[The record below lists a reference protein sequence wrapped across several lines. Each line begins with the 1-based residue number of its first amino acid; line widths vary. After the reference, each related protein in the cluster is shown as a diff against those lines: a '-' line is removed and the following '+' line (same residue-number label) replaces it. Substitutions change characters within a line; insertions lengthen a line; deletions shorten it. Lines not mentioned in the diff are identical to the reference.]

1 MSGRRDEAGEWKLM
15 TTDDAFAGFC
25 ARVRPNLV
33 GALALHC
40 GDRGVAEEVAQD
52 ALARTWERW
61 TKVQRMPNPT
71 AWTYRVAFNLA
82 TSWFR
87 RRAAETRARQRDQPV
102 EPAPR
107 DHAQAVAVRA
117 AVAALPPRRRTA
129 VVLRY
134 YLDLSVADTAEV
146 MGCSPGTVKALCAQ
160 ATATLR
166 SHPLL
171 TEVEGSVYG

>member
-1 MSGRRDEAGEWKLM
+1 M

-25 ARVRPNLV
+25 ALVRPSLV

-40 GDRGVAEEVAQD
+40 GDRGVAEELAQE

-61 TKVQRMPNPT
+61 TKVRRMPNPS

-102 EPAPR
+102 AQTLP

-117 AVAALPPRRRTA
+117 AIAALPPRRRTA
-129 VVLRY
+129 MVLRY

-146 MGCSPGTVKALCAQ
+146 MSCSPGTVKALCAQ
-160 ATATLR
+160 ATAVLR
-166 SHPLL
+166 THPLL
-171 TEVEGSVYG
+171 TEVEGSMHG

>member
-1 MSGRRDEAGEWKLM
+1 
-15 TTDDAFAGFC
+15 
-25 ARVRPNLV
+25 VRPNLV

-40 GDRGVAEEVAQD
+40 GDRGLAEEVAQD

-61 TKVQRMPNPT
+61 TNVQRMSNPT

-102 EPAPR
+102 QPAYP
-107 DHAQAVAVRA
+107 DHAQAIAVRA
-117 AVAALPPRRRTA
+117 AIAALPPRRRTA

-146 MGCSPGTVKALCAQ
+146 MGCSSGTVKALCTQ

-166 SHPLL
+166 THSLL
-171 TEVEGSVYG
+171 TEVEGTVHG

>member
-1 MSGRRDEAGEWKLM
+1 M

-25 ARVRPNLV
+25 ALVRPSLV

-40 GDRGVAEEVAQD
+40 GDRGVAEELAQE

-61 TKVQRMPNPT
+61 TKVRRMPNPF

-102 EPAPR
+102 AQTLP
-107 DHAQAVAVRA
+107 DHAQAIAVRA
-117 AVAALPPRRRTA
+117 ATRRFHRGGEPPW
-129 VVLRY
+129 
-134 YLDLSVADTAEV
+134 
-146 MGCSPGTVKALCAQ
+146 CCA
-160 ATATLR
+160 TTSICRWPTRPR
-166 SHPLL
+166 S
-171 TEVEGSVYG
+171 